1 MSNNNAPTPVGL
13 ATSQQVLEIVAKQ
26 IVSVDSIW
34 GEVIRLSDKLP
45 VRLDIFTE
53 SEYLTGSADEQ
64 LRQILLSDDEM
75 LNLFNDSIQIAR
87 PYISDILWNSF
98 FIARA
103 FIGRIHFLIRS
114 DLSKPDGRLFWKN
127 DQGIRQLLK
136 TLWQDDEEKYIA
148 WNKLSDPKLLLTWRY
163 IENIILTECRKV
175 PDINSEE
182 LVLPEEVIQNITK
195 NEIGFKPN

>member
-175 PDINSEE
+175 LDINSEE
-182 LVLPEEVIQNITK
+182 LVLPEEVIQNLTK